1 MESVQLWYRIWHT
14 SLSYLDWGIFEGEV
28 EHENCIERNNYCREY
43 SQERLERDLFA
54 IICHGVGHTHSND
67 MYGEISN

>member
-1 MESVQLWYRIWHT
+1 M
-14 SLSYLDWGIFEGEV
+14 
-28 EHENCIERNNYCREY
+28 EHENCIERNNYCRKY
-43 SQERLERDLFA
+43 SQERLERDLFD